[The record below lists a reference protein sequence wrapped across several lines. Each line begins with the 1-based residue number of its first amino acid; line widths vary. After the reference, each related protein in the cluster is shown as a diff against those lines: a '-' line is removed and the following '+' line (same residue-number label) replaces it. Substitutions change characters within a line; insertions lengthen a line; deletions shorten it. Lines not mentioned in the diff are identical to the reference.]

1 MDELISEAAEEFA
14 AAHTTPFDGALAAAS
29 NWTRANTWWPGMM
42 AGLPEARLLEALIV
56 IRRSLGAELGTFT
69 GVGALAMAAAL
80 PAGGRVVTVE
90 VDPDNAAVARR
101 HIAASPLADRIEL
114 ILGDAR
120 ETLPRLPG
128 PFDLVWIDAWKTD
141 YPRYLELVVP
151 KLAPRG
157 IIVADN
163 LFRGGGTLP
172 PAGVDAATLGVRE
185 FARRVRKRPAAPQRA
200 ADGRPT
206 AFCWPGRHRGSGKQF
221 GVQGRARRRVHA
233 GLDGAGTGV
242 ATRSAPSPRA

>member
-29 NWTRANTWWPGMM
+29 NWTRTNTAWPGMM

-56 IRRSLGAELGTFT
+56 ISGARSVLELGTFT

-80 PAGGRVVTVE
+80 PTGGRVVTVE
-90 VDPDNAAVARR
+90 VDPDNAAVALR

-114 ILGDAR
+114 IQGDAR
-120 ETLPRLPG
+120 EVLQRLTG

-141 YPRYLELVVP
+141 YPRYLDLVVP

-163 LFRGGGTLP
+163 LFRGGATLP
-172 PAGVDAATLGVRE
+172 PADDDDGTRGVLE
-185 FARRVRKRPAAPQRA
+185 FARRVQEHPGLHNVLLTVGDGLLLAWPA
-200 ADGRPT
+200 
-206 AFCWPGRHRGSGKQF
+206 
-221 GVQGRARRRVHA
+221 
-233 GLDGAGTGV
+233 
-242 ATRSAPSPRA
+242 PR